1 MLSSIFSKTLLWFIV
16 LVGIERTV
24 KASDAG
30 TINQEVKSQTDL
42 NTSKSGEIT
51 FFARAWELDGVTV
64 FDEDE
69 LQALLANY
77 SGKEISF
84 AEIKNIA
91 SQIEEHYEKNGFL
104 AQATVP
110 PQDVSSG
117 LVRIEVSEAYL
128 GKIRIEKGS
137 SSLVADDTILS
148 MVGASLKEGELYDS
162 DSLNRGLLL
171 ADDLSG
177 VSLTGFLQEGS
188 EPGLVDLNLKTLKEA
203 RATAEFSMDNA
214 NARALGTE
222 RIVFSGKLV
231 SPLKMAEVFSL
242 KSLFS
247 EGSFYRSLSASIPLW
262 SSGFKFRLYYSKLS
276 YDVIADEFKALNI
289 SGEVDEEGLELS
301 YPLHRTSKANLYWS
315 AKMDNRTY
323 GTEVSGT
330 SVKDSLIKSQSI
342 ELSGNLFDDILGG
355 GANAANLSY
364 SRGDLGGFGVLPSMI
379 GDYSIYNYSLS
390 RQQAFNEKLSLFLSI
405 RGQFTDGLSSGA
417 GQEDYLDSAE
427 NFSLGG
433 LYGVR
438 AYPSGEATGA
448 QGQLISMEFRY
459 LLGQSLVLI
468 PHYDW
473 GKVEKRNLS
482 SGGPGEYEISGTG
495 LGFSWSAPWSMNIQG
510 TLSRRIGSNPNPQLS
525 GVDQDGSLKENRFWL
540 SVSRS
545 F

>member
-1 MLSSIFSKTLLWFIV
+1 MSSIFSKALLWFIV

-30 TINQEVKSQTDL
+30 TIDQETKSQTDL

-301 YPLHRTSKANLYWS
+301 YPLYRTSKANLYWS

-364 SRGDLGGFGVLPSMI
+364 SRGDLGGFGVLPSML

-390 RQQAFNEKLSLFLSI
+390 RQQACC
-405 RGQFTDGLSSGA
+405 
-417 GQEDYLDSAE
+417 
-427 NFSLGG
+427 
-433 LYGVR
+433 
-438 AYPSGEATGA
+438 
-448 QGQLISMEFRY
+448 
-459 LLGQSLVLI
+459 LLR
-468 PHYDW
+468 
-473 GKVEKRNLS
+473 E
-482 SGGPGEYEISGTG
+482 
-495 LGFSWSAPWSMNIQG
+495 
-510 TLSRRIGSNPNPQLS
+510 
-525 GVDQDGSLKENRFWL
+525 
-540 SVSRS
+540 
-545 F
+545 

>member
-1 MLSSIFSKTLLWFIV
+1 MRCVFNNALIWLFL
-16 LVGIERTV
+16 LVGIERPV
-24 KASDAG
+24 KASAPSS
-30 TINQEVKSQTDL
+30 IEQEVKNQSDL
-42 NTSKSGEIT
+42 NKSKSGEIT
-51 FFARAWELDGVTV
+51 FFVRKWELDGVTV

-69 LQALLANY
+69 MQALLANY

-84 AEIKNIA
+84 AEIKNLA
-91 SQIEEHYEKNGFL
+91 LQIEQHYEKNGFL

-110 PQDVSSG
+110 PQDVSTG
-117 LVRIEVSEAYL
+117 LVRIEVAEARL
-128 GKIRIEKGS
+128 GEIRIEKGS
-137 SSLVADDTILS
+137 SSLVSDDMILA
-148 MVGASLKEGELYDS
+148 MVGARLREGELYDS
-162 DSLNRGLLL
+162 NSLNRGLLL

-203 RATAEFSMDNA
+203 RATAEFSIDNA
-214 NARALGTE
+214 NARALGSE

-231 SPLKMAEVFSL
+231 SPLEMAEVFSL

-247 EGSFYRSLSASIPLW
+247 EGSFYRSLSSSVPLW
-262 SSGFKFRLYYSKLS
+262 SSGIKLRLYLSKLS
-276 YDVIADEFKALNI
+276 YDVIADEFRALNI
-289 SGEVDEEGLELS
+289 SGEVDEQGLELS
-301 YPLHRTSKANLYWS
+301 YPLHRTSKANLYGS
-315 AKMDNRTY
+315 FKMDKRTY
-323 GTEVSGT
+323 GTGISGV
-330 SVKDSLIKSQSI
+330 SVKDSLIKSRSV

-355 GANAANLSY
+355 GANAASLSY
-364 SRGDLGGFGVLPSMI
+364 SHGDLGGFGVLPSMI

-390 RQQAFNEKLSLFLSI
+390 RQQAFNEKLSLFLSV
-405 RGQFTDGLSSGA
+405 RGQFADGLSSGA

-482 SGGPGEYEISGTG
+482 SGGPGEYEISGSG
-495 LGFSWSAPWSMNIQG
+495 LGFSWSAPWSLNIQG

-525 GVDQDGSLKENRFWL
+525 GADQDGSLKENRFWL

>member
-1 MLSSIFSKTLLWFIV
+1 MISSILGKALLWFIV

-30 TINQEVKSQTDL
+30 TIDQETKSQTDL

-91 SQIEEHYEKNGFL
+91 SQIEGHYEKNGFL

-203 RATAEFSMDNA
+203 RATAEFSIDNA

-262 SSGFKFRLYYSKLS
+262 SSGLKFRLYYSKLS

-289 SGEVDEEGLELS
+289 SGEVDEEGLELT
-301 YPLHRTSKANLYWS
+301 YPLYRTSKANLYWS

-459 LLGQSLVLI
+459 LLGQSLVMI